1 MNCLSAFRPSRIH
14 VFDPF
19 SAEQGEKT
27 YKAHYE
33 TIDKMTIWRNFSE
46 VKTLLFFLLQLEL

>member
-1 MNCLSAFRPSRIH
+1 MNCLSAFRPSQIH

-19 SAEQGEKT
+19 SAEQGAKT

-46 VKTLLFFLLQLEL
+46 VKTLLFFYYS